1 MRAFSG
7 LSMRGRSATLVLYHI
22 EFPRDTRVNIFK
34 RARMASWLR
43 GETDF
48 ALIGLH
54 LTIAEPAGVSAVYT
68 KIVARWVE
76 RFRNAGCQV
85 MLDRSSQPFS

>member
-7 LSMRGRSATLVLYHI
+7 LSMRGRSASIKYHV
-22 EFPRDTRVNIFK
+22 EFPRDTRVKIFE

-43 GETDF
+43 GAADF
-48 ALIGLH
+48 ALIKLH
-54 LTIAEPAGVSAVYT
+54 LTIADPAGVSAVYT

-76 RFRNAGCQV
+76 RFRNAGRQV